1 MKKLFSFLIFIL
13 FFSLSSFQPG
23 HEAILGEWFNTEKD
37 ATILFYE
44 CGGKLCGKVHWMKEP
59 NENGKP
65 KVDKNNPDPAK
76 RNTPAMGMVIMQGF
90 EKTKDNF
97 WENGTIYDP
106 NNGKTY
112 KSHITLVNSNQLNVR
127 GFIGFSL
134 LGRTENWTRKR

>member
-1 MKKLFSFLIFIL
+1 
-13 FFSLSSFQPG
+13 
-23 HEAILGEWFNTEKD
+23 
-37 ATILFYE
+37 
-44 CGGKLCGKVHWMKEP
+44 
-59 NENGKP
+59 
-65 KVDKNNPDPAK
+65 
-76 RNTPAMGMVIMQGF
+76 MQGF